1 MPLNWSLNGTA
12 SAAHDMFE
20 ILVVDHNPRD
30 VLLVKECLGRQ
41 YPVAVTVAEDGE
53 QAVRLLASH
62 NYRPNLVLLELNI
75 PRLDGYDVLRRIRR
89 GYLTIPIV
97 VLSASA
103 SQEDV
108 SRAYASGANMY
119 AEKPSDPDRLRRTM
133 HAIAR
138 MWVTPLTGARA
149 ASAG

>member
-1 MPLNWSLNGTA
+1 MI
-12 SAAHDMFE
+12 E

-53 QAVRLLASH
+53 QAVRLLASQG
-62 NYRPNLVLLELNI
+62 YRPNLVLLELSI

-89 GYLTIPIV
+89 GSPSIPIV
-97 VLSASA
+97 VLSALT

-108 SRAYASGANMY
+108 SRAYANGANMY
-119 AEKPSDPDRLRRTM
+119 AERPSDPDRFRKTL

-138 MWVTPLTGARA
+138 MWVAPLTGARA